1 MRHFL
6 IRELGAPIA
15 ISSLS
20 CRLQTTTA
28 ARNPIHRARASDRLP
43 ALLWSALEAEAPT
56 AITTRASPELDPT
69 ASANEDPK
77 SVRRHELQTA
87 DFWTWSS
94 SRDEGAL
101 LHGTEIQKARELA
114 LPGLH

>member
-15 ISSLS
+15 ISSLP
-20 CRLQTTTA
+20 CGLQTTTA
-28 ARNPIHRARASDRLP
+28 VRDPIHRPRASDRLP
-43 ALLWSALEAEAPT
+43 ALLWSALAAEAPT
-56 AITTRASPELDPT
+56 TITSRASSELNAT

-94 SRDEGAL
+94 SRDEGAF

>member
-6 IRELGAPIA
+6 IRKLAAAVAVP
-15 ISSLS
+15 SLS
-20 CRLQTTTA
+20 GRLQTTA
-28 ARNPIHRARASDRLP
+28 AVRDPIHRPRASDRLP
-43 ALLWSALEAEAPT
+43 ALLWSALAAEAPT
-56 AITTRASPELDPT
+56 AITKRASPELNAT

-77 SVRRHELQTA
+77 GIRRHELQTA

-94 SRDEGAL
+94 SRDEGAFL
-101 LHGTEIQKARELA
+101 QGTEIQKARELA